1 MAGLMLAGCKVF
13 DPSSAATPQ
22 ITGQVLAADTRQ
34 PLTGVKVMRVLP
46 GQGSAPLHG
55 AELMQQGMPE
65 HTDAVGHF
73 SVAGSD
79 YFTLFH
85 RTSWGAVRLSFQA
98 SGYYLLTTNFT
109 ALSFTNQAATGAP
122 VVDVGEVLLKSRIK

>member
-1 MAGLMLAGCKVF
+1 
-13 DPSSAATPQ
+13 
-22 ITGQVLAADTRQ
+22 
-34 PLTGVKVMRVLP
+34 MRVMP
-46 GQGSAPLHG
+46 GQGGAPLHG
-55 AELMQQGMPE
+55 AELMQQGLPE
-65 HTDAVGHF
+65 YTDVTGHF
-73 SVAGSD
+73 VVAGSD

-98 SGYYLLTTNFT
+98 PGYYPLTTNFT